1 MKKFSFSLVFLF
13 ILVGCG
19 QNEPPPINSKQATL
33 DELKSYQ
40 QTHCQE
46 RFKMHPFC
54 VDVQNEKV
62 HKTNAE
68 MRRKPGALG
77 TLRTPEELFGKRQS
91 ESK

>member
-1 MKKFSFSLVFLF
+1 
-13 ILVGCG
+13 
-19 QNEPPPINSKQATL
+19 
-33 DELKSYQ
+33 
-40 QTHCQE
+40 
-46 RFKMHPFC
+46 MHPFC